1 MLLDCLTVFCA
12 RLWHFQKLP
21 VLCHAKGALVT
32 QLFFDNDIFYRFR
45 ERVMDIGITVPICA
59 GIIPII
65 SVDQISKIR
74 SEGA

>member
-1 MLLDCLTVFCA
+1 MPC
-12 RLWHFQKLP
+12 KG
-21 VLCHAKGALVT
+21 GALVT

-45 ERVMDIGITVPICA
+45 EQVMDIGITVPICV